1 MTGIKRFY
9 TIVGWAALLYMI
21 ALFFYPVLKVVLT
34 SVWKNGSFSLDHY
47 IAVFS
52 KDLYVKVLLK
62 TLWISLI
69 STAISLV
76 IGYSLAYFIA
86 TRPSDKQGIW
96 LMAIISPMFMS
107 LTVRLFGWMILLSKD
122 GPIATAF
129 SGLFGGEKE
138 LSLLFSS
145 GAVVIGIVHYVLPFV
160 VLNVYTSLKRLEP
173 SLLEASAILG
183 ASDWRTFWK
192 VRFPLS
198 LPGVYAGCSLAFAL
212 SASTFLVPVM
222 LGGPKD
228 NLMANMAYNSIV
240 TIGNMGMGAAISF
253 VLLII
258 VVIALLVMSRLERRG
273 HIAS

>member
-1 MTGIKRFY
+1 MTGIRRFY
-9 TIVGWAALLYMI
+9 TIVGWAALLYMLV
-21 ALFFYPVLKVVLT
+21 LFLYPVLKVVQT
-34 SVWKNGSFSLDHY
+34 SVWQNGSFSLDDY
-47 IAVFS
+47 ISIFS
-52 KDLYVKVLLK
+52 KDLYLKVLLK
-62 TLWISLI
+62 TLWISVL
-69 STAISLV
+69 STVISLV
-76 IGYSLAYFIA
+76 LGYSLAYFVA
-86 TRPSDKQGIW
+86 TRPGDKQGIW

-107 LTVRLFGWMILLSKD
+107 LTVRLFGWMILLSKE
-122 GPIATAF
+122 GPIATGF
-129 SGLFGGEKE
+129 SALFGTAQEF
-138 LSLLFSS
+138 SLLFSS

-160 VLNVYTSLKRLEP
+160 VLNIYTSLKRMEP
-173 SLLEASAILG
+173 ALLEASAILG
-183 ASDWRTFWK
+183 ASGWRTFWR

-258 VVIALLVMSRLERRG
+258 VVIVLLVMSRLERRG
-273 HIAS
+273 HHAS